1 MDFYGGHA
9 VAGLGYGHPRWL
21 AALERQARQM
31 AFQTNALPMAIRE
44 RAAARLAKFAGL
56 GLDTVFWINS
66 GAEANENALKLA
78 FKITGRSKAV
88 ALEQGW
94 HGRTAAAGA
103 VTWGALE
110 KWYGF
115 PRTPFDVSFT
125 PRNDPAA
132 VERCVDRDTA
142 AVIVEPIQGVGGA
155 YDVGK
160 PMLEALRRRCDEVG
174 AMLIFDEVQC
184 GMGRT
189 GAPFGANY
197 YGVTPDMITAAKAL
211 GNGFPVSALLL
222 SRRVA
227 GQIKYDDMGTT
238 FGGGPMACAVAEAVI
253 DTIESESL
261 LANVRQVSA
270 YIRAS
275 CIIGPVTGVQ
285 GAGFLL
291 GLKTSRPA
299 KEVQA
304 ALLEKGILTGT
315 SARSQHPAPAAG
327 VHLERRTCRSAAR
340 RAGEDFGMKRFLDLA
355 DFSREEILDLLA
367 LAQSLQDKPQP
378 QALAGKILGL
388 VFFNPSLRTLASFQ
402 AGMARLGGS
411 SFVITPGQGTW
422 QLETRLNA
430 IMNGAAAEHIREGIP
445 VLASYCDALGVRAF
459 AEGKSLDDDLRETLF
474 GLIDALCDK
483 PLINMESAD
492 ESSLPGAGGLAHHGR
507 ARDTEPREIRV
518 ELGLSSEGAAAGR
531 ARGDRCTWPRCA
543 AWTWWCCARRASPCR
558 RRSWRR
564 RARPP
569 PPPAARSPRPPIAPR
584 RCTGASVLYAKEWG
598 STLYYGDA
606 EADARLRAD
615 LQDWCVR
622 ERWFAARS
630 ARCQAD
636 ALPAGAPQ
644 RRGRR

>member
-1 MDFYGGHA
+1 MMMSSGSTPRALRSHLAQVFAQYPIEIAHGEGVWLYARDGRKILDFYGGHA

-31 AFQTNALPMAIRE
+31 AFQTNALPMAVRE
-44 RAAARLAKFAGL
+44 RAAARLAKFTGL

-78 FKITGRSKAV
+78 FKITGRGKAV
-88 ALEQGW
+88 ALEHGW

-103 VTWGALE
+103 LTWGAAG

-174 AMLIFDEVQC
+174 AVLIFDEVQC

-197 YGVTPDMITAAKAL
+197 HGVAPDISTAAKAL

-227 GQIKYDDMGTT
+227 GQIKLDDMGTT

-253 DTIESESL
+253 ETIESESL

-270 YIRAS
+270 YIRTS

-299 KEVQA
+299 KEVHA

-315 SARSQHPAPAAG
+315 SGDPKVLRLLPAY
-327 VHLERRTCRSAAR
+327 
-340 RAGEDFGMKRFLDLA
+340 
-355 DFSREEILDLLA
+355 IL
-367 LAQSLQDKPQP
+367 
-378 QALAGKILGL
+378 
-388 VFFNPSLRTLASFQ
+388 N
-402 AGMARLGGS
+402 
-411 SFVITPGQGTW
+411 
-422 QLETRLNA
+422 
-430 IMNGAAAEHIREGIP
+430 EGH
-445 VLASYCDALGVRAF
+445 VDQ
-459 AEGKSLDDDLRETLF
+459 
-474 GLIDALCDK
+474 
-483 PLINMESAD
+483 
-492 ESSLPGAGGLAHHGR
+492 
-507 ARDTEPREIRV
+507 
-518 ELGLSSEGAAAGR
+518 
-531 ARGDRCTWPRCA
+531 
-543 AWTWWCCARRASPCR
+543 
-558 RRSWRR
+558 
-564 RARPP
+564 
-569 PPPAARSPRPPIAPR
+569 
-584 RCTGASVLYAKEWG
+584 
-598 STLYYGDA
+598 
-606 EADARLRAD
+606 LRA
-615 LQDWCVR
+615 
-622 ERWFAARS
+622 
-630 ARCQAD
+630 
-636 ALPAGAPQ
+636 ALSQVPA
-644 RRGRR
+644 